1 MLTTANPLFAETN
14 GKYTMYKRQL
24 SSVDPLVARDD
35 TYSWP
40 FPANQSSIVDQAS
53 EPKNNPP
60 QDMNVTAQPVGT
72 TTDGSIPRKFIE
84 TKCDTGKKYKIS
96 EAWKEAKLLADA
108 QTTFR
113 GGYNFDIPHTQ
124 WLGKDWNSESSW
136 RPWRWNFR
144 KLIQG

>member
-1 MLTTANPLFAETN
+1 
-14 GKYTMYKRQL
+14 
-24 SSVDPLVARDD
+24 VDPLVTRDD

-40 FPANQSSIVDQAS
+40 FPANQSSIVNQTS

-84 TKCDTGKKYKIS
+84 TKCDAGRKFKIS

-113 GGYNFDIPHTQ
+113 GGYTQ
-124 WLGKDWNSESSW
+124 WLGKIWNSESSW
-136 RPWRWNFR
+136 RPPRWNFR